1 MHLTLP
7 GTEENPGN
15 FGGTDHDVH
24 SLNAGAPHV
33 WINGTANA
41 KSISSGDGTGD
52 DGNDDRRLHG
62 VDTIAVGD
70 GGAGLGLVALD
81 DIFRVHAECRN
92 FAVRQLNPRVPASC
106 PVASPPAV
114 RLADPRFALPAG
126 ESHTLEWAVYLFNA
140 SCNDFF
146 CLVNALRHD
155 YGTEEIVIGLHT
167 GVLSAM
173 ENGANAEV
181 DDMTQWAR
189 SGYVLVLQDYRVY
202 PPRYFSNIVG
212 QTPSALVLSGMHV
225 VGWTHCSDGLQ
236 S

>member
-1 MHLTLP
+1 M
-7 GTEENPGN
+7 
-15 FGGTDHDVH
+15 
-24 SLNAGAPHV
+24 
-33 WINGTANA
+33 WIN
-41 KSISSGDGTGD
+41 SSGSSSNNNSGT
-52 DGNDDRRLHG
+52 GNDDADSRRLDG
-62 VDTIAVGD
+62 IDTVAVGG

-126 ESHTLEWAVYLFNA
+126 ESHTLEWAVYLFNS

-189 SGYVLVLQDYRVY
+189 SGYV
-202 PPRYFSNIVG
+202 
-212 QTPSALVLSGMHV
+212 V
-225 VGWTHCSDGLQ
+225 VSQACFFQ
-236 S
+236 